1 MLLVIAPPQNP
12 LNGDSTVL
20 LFALYGSVGGA
31 IWSTWVWVKPAT
43 AIIETGGTQPFSA
56 TGAEVGAFPLPSIRL
71 A

>member
-20 LFALYGSVGGA
+20 SLALYGSVGGA
-31 IWSTWVWVKPAT
+31 ISGTCVWVKPAI

-56 TGAEVGAFPLPSIRL
+56 MGAAVGASPLPSIRL